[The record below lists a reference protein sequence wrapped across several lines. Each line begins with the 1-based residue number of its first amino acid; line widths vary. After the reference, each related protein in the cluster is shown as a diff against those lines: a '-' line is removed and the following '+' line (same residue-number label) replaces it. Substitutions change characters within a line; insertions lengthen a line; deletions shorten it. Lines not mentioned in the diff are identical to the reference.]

1 MATHESKSPTRA
13 ALEFQKQIGNMGLKG
28 IANKRVSEPA
38 RGEASHSSTTGA
50 ENSWEEEDSS
60 AQLGDKE
67 RAGAQPWPCSA
78 GIQGGLG
85 CVVLGTPA
93 PQPSAF
99 LKGKA
104 DAGSLSH

>member
-28 IANKRVSEPA
+28 IANKRASEPA
-38 RGEASHSSTTGA
+38 RGEASRSSTTGA

-60 AQLGDKE
+60 AQLGDEE

-78 GIQGGLG
+78 GIGWAWLCGAGHTSPPTICLLEG
-85 CVVLGTPA
+85 
-93 PQPSAF
+93 
-99 LKGKA
+99 KG
-104 DAGSLSH
+104 